1 MKTKVT
7 IMKKAIKI
15 AIMIFVITVI
25 GLSSIAQDSYIK
37 GIENNQLESICVDFY
52 ALIDMLESKEITMKV
67 QADLIT
73 IEYTE
78 GETELNIEP
87 WMTEEFSGAELS
99 WEVLETEEEL
109 VIEDWMTEQSEIV
122 EAEEPE
128 LELESW
134 MTNPWLN

>member
-1 MKTKVT
+1 MKTKVFK
-7 IMKKAIKI
+7 MRKAAKI
-15 AIMIFVITVI
+15 AVMIIVITIV

-37 GIENNQLESICVDFY
+37 GIENNQLESIYVDLY
-52 ALIDMLESKEITMKV
+52 ALIDLLESKEVTMKV
-67 QADLIT
+67 QAELIT
-73 IEYTE
+73 IEYAE

-87 WMTEEFSGAELS
+87 WMTERFSGSELS

-109 VIEDWMTEQSEIV
+109 VIEDWMVEKNEIV
-122 EAEEPE
+122 EADEPE